1 MITGYVKFLYTPER
15 IAEKIT
21 LQATYADLANNK
33 TTEITESFLGSTL
46 VNLYWLITDI
56 DLVQNLILEKG
67 ESGKPVADV
76 VPEEAAIK
84 TLDWSS
90 SNTEVVKGDK
100 QGNVVGVGAG
110 TAVITATAKDGSGK
124 NTSCSIT
131 VKKIP
136 LKM

>member
-15 IAEKIT
+15 IVEKIT

-67 ESGKPVADV
+67 ESGKPGDIAYETAFTD
-76 VPEEAAIK
+76 VPEGK
-84 TLDWSS
+84 WYT
-90 SNTEVVKGDK
+90 N
-100 QGNVVGVGAG
+100 
-110 TAVITATAKDGSGK
+110 AVLWAFRNGIASGK
-124 NTSCSIT
+124 GNAFDVSGKIT
-131 VKKIP
+131 REEVGNP
-136 LKM
+136 L